1 MNTLFPEYKG
11 LNLPDIAKN
20 MLDYWKTQSIF
31 KKSIRETFINLKSQY
46 KNTRNPTHQEVF
58 YFKL

>member
-1 MNTLFPEYKG
+1 
-11 LNLPDIAKN
+11 
-20 MLDYWKTQSIF
+20 MLQSNIITKRTKTNIIF

-58 YFKL
+58 FFKL